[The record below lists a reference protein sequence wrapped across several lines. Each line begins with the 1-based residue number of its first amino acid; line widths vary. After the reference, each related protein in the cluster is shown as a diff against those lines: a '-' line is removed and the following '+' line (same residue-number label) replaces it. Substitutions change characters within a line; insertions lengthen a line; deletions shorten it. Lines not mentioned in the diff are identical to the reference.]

1 LNNAGISLGGNPG
14 SSDIS
19 LVLASRSPQRK
30 AILQQLGVHFEI
42 RATDVPELTEGDP
55 EAVVY
60 ENARRKAHAAAQN
73 AEERVLGV
81 DTEVLLDGEL
91 LGKAGSPDQARTYL
105 ERLSGRAHTVLSGLC
120 LLHGETER
128 GGVAD
133 THVTFRTLS
142 PELVEWYLGTGEWRE
157 RAGAYAIQGHG
168 AALVERIDGDYWNVV
183 GLPVP
188 LLLSLAPDLPLGR
201 P

>member
-1 LNNAGISLGGNPG
+1 M
-14 SSDIS
+14 
-19 LVLASRSPQRK
+19 
-30 AILQQLGVHFEI
+30 E
-42 RATDVPELTEGDP
+42 ELSAGDP

-60 ENARRKAHAAAQN
+60 ENARRKAHAAARS
-73 AEERVLGV
+73 ADERVLGV

-91 LGKAGSPDQARTYL
+91 LGKADRPEQARAHL
-105 ERLSGRAHTVLSGLC
+105 ERLSGRTHTVLSGLC
-120 LLHGETER
+120 LLEGERER

-133 THVTFRTLS
+133 TRVTFRTLS
-142 PELVEWYLGTGEWRE
+142 ADLVDWYLATEEWRE

-188 LLLSLAPDLPLGR
+188 LLLSLAPELPLKSR
-201 P
+201 